1 MIDRDTLAKN
11 YATKSDDELLELH
24 ASKTL
29 TKLAYEVIEL
39 ELKKRNLELPPPKRE
54 QEKVKREQKRI
65 ARKLLAEQYANKT
78 DEEILTMLENRIKL
92 SEMALD
98 VLLDEGK
105 KRGMLKDEY
114 MPQWLKFFFGM
125 GKFFFGIFGNDT
137 SGDLE
142 KNINDFTKAIQL
154 DPDDAEAYFNRGSA
168 YYDLGNLKQAIQD
181 YERYLELAPNAPE
194 REDLIDVIEELKL
207 ELK

>member
-1 MIDRDTLAKN
+1 MLNRDTLAKN

-78 DEEILTMLENRIKL
+78 DEEIQTMLENRIKL

-98 VLLDEGK
+98 VLLVEGK

-114 MPQWLKFFFGM
+114 MPQWLKFFLDISQWL
-125 GKFFFGIFGNDT
+125 KFFFT

-168 YYDLGNLKQAIQD
+168 YMDLGNLKQAIQD
-181 YERYLELAPNAPE
+181 FERYLELAPNAPE

-207 ELK
+207 KLK